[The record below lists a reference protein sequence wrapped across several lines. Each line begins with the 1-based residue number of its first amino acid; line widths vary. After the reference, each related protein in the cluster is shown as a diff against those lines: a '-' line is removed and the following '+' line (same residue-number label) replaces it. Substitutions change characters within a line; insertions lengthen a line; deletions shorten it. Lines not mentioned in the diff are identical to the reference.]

1 MTTKDRSK
9 FYLSLREHFF
19 LLAKDLEITPVEA
32 VGALTFLSAEVT
44 TGALIAAEGEEEND
58 D

>member
-1 MTTKDRSK
+1 MTTENRSK
-9 FYLSLREHFF
+9 FYLKLREHFF

-44 TGALIAAEGEEEND
+44 TEALLGAEDEDEND